1 MENETIKTLLEQYDR
16 ITRENETM
24 ERMMLQA
31 MLLDDKQLQSKLAV
45 CMQLREAIGRAIN
58 MKQYWRA
65 EKLLFILLRIKGD
78 EKEEELKKALGK
90 KMCKK

>member
-1 MENETIKTLLEQYDR
+1 MENEIMRNLLEQYDQ

-31 MLLDDKQLQSKLAV
+31 VLLDDRQLQSKLAV
-45 CMQLREAIGRAIN
+45 CMQLRETIERAIN

-65 EKLLFILLRIKGD
+65 EKLLFILLHIQGD
-78 EKEEELKKALGK
+78 EKEEDLKKALGK
-90 KMCKK
+90 KMCEK